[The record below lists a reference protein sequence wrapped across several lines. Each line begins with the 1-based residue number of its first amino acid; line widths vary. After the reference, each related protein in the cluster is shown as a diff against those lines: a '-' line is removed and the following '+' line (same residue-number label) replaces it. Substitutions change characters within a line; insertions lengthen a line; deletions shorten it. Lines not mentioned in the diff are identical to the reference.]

1 MSTRPLPDRTNTAED
16 TFVRDWSESDDSTA
30 LEGVIEEAMAARRPR
45 LAARLV
51 GLLDGHYEIEPG
63 SALDRA
69 RKAARLVLTNKARPE
84 DNSWSEFE
92 DAWTDVRRGRMNRI
106 RRRQRRSLTG
116 KEPKRIGRL
125 DRGRGRK

>member
-1 MSTRPLPDRTNTAED
+1 MPLPERTEPAED
-16 TFVRDWSESDDSTA
+16 AFVREWSESDDSGA

-51 GLLDGHYEIEPG
+51 GLLDNHFEIAPG

-69 RKAARLVLTNKARPE
+69 QKAARLVLTNRARPE

-92 DAWTDVRRGRMNRI
+92 DAWTEVRRGRMNRI
-106 RRRQRRSLTG
+106 RRRQRHHLTG

-125 DRGRGRK
+125 DRGRGRN